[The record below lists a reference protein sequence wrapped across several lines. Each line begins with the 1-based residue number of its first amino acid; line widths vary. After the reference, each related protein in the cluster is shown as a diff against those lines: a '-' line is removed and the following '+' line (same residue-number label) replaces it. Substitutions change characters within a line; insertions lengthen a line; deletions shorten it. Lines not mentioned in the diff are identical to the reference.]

1 MEGWQAVQFLVQQ
14 TGISWQG
21 LIAFTVFN
29 MLTIPCFAAAAT
41 VKAEL
46 PKGKFKFTVA
56 FWLITSYLTST
67 AIYLIFTWWWTVFI
81 VAVLI
86 ALVVVYFV
94 LRNKGKINLSRKNK
108 NRPARE

>member
-1 MEGWQAVQFLVQQ
+1 
-14 TGISWQG
+14 
-21 LIAFTVFN
+21 

-86 ALVVVYFV
+86 ALAVTYFI
-94 LRNKGKINLSRKNK
+94 LRNKGKINFSRKNK
-108 NRPARE
+108 NRAARE